1 MFVVKKLLMHV
12 CVAVCSSDEDKLPSV
27 SFEMKGGAAYDV
39 FSPILVF
46 DTSDV
51 YTYLL
56 ISSFYHIYYI

>member
-46 DTSDV
+46 DTSDK
-51 YTYLL
+51 
-56 ISSFYHIYYI
+56 IS